1 MNQSV
6 NGNYR
11 YQVGGAL
18 GEDIPS
24 YVTRAA
30 DHQFYQALQAQE
42 FCYVLNSRQMGKS
55 SLMVRTLARLKSE
68 GWAGIVLDFS
78 AKDSQVEQA
87 ERWYNGIINQLSRH
101 FRLLDNTRT
110 WLKDRDFL
118 SPVERLEEFIETVL
132 LPGINQRIVVFI
144 DEIDSTLNLPFT
156 DDFFALIRACYNK
169 RAENPDYKRLTFA
182 LLGVAAPAELIS
194 DKKRTPFNIGQAI
207 DLKGF
212 ELEEA
217 QPLVDGL
224 VAKAENPQAVL
235 PEILKWTGGQPFLT
249 QRLCQSVVDNSEF
262 ISAEKEAESI
272 EKLARTYL
280 IENWESQ
287 DEQEHLK
294 TIRNRLLSNEEKAGY
309 LLELYRQI
317 RQAVR
322 LKFQNTS
329 EERELQ
335 LSGLVVKRDDHLML
349 YNPIYEQVFNEQ
361 WIDTQLGKLRP
372 YAENFRAWVASG
384 GKDESR
390 LLRGQALE
398 DAKQWSS
405 NKNLSYQDQQF
416 LAASEGK
423 EIQEQIAVQEQEAAL
438 KREREDREAAE
449 ARNQLLSEV
458 NKKAQQRISIGIVV
472 LVVAVLGAVGLGI
485 FSRQQVDIANSQVQ
499 SAKEKVNSANAQVD
513 EAKNQLTEA
522 QKNERKAKNSVTQAK
537 KQEQLAKENEKLAQ
551 QKVKQA
557 DQVAKKSQQEAQIS
571 QEKASKFEQDVA
583 RASRTLITA
592 QNNLKAKGA
601 ELSKTN
607 NQLNQAKEKESNILA
622 KLKAKE
628 NELQQTSTKNDETK
642 LEIANVRQLVAL
654 AGQLRNQSSSDSDET
669 LRLAALSFNID
680 NHQIKQSLLLAAK
693 SQAYQQLK
701 DGNNANNEIQGSQSN
716 LSKADKK
723 FLDSSQGLQVQV
735 LVQKT
740 QGDFLAQ
747 NKQTQKAIASYTQAF
762 NIIKAHPNETDFTKD
777 NQLLTGENIESF
789 YRSLRELNP
798 QDKKVELAL
807 TKHLYAQLEYYLNP
821 QIKNWEAA
829 DSKTYEL
836 MLNIA
841 KREKERY
848 LDYEQINNFS
858 CPDLQK
864 IDKLWVNADKR
875 FGFSV
880 QKEIWTKTGN
890 RLGIKPED
898 WTDKDLEN
906 YLQFARAVGW
916 YDDKLERQL
925 SSADQGRL
933 YKRIKEDSV
942 YGIGGLPRSIY
953 FFPDTGPNPSGGVS
967 LLSHCDL
974 QSVTYKPFRSS

>member
-1 MNQSV
+1 MNQSF

-87 ERWYNGIINQLSRH
+87 ERWYNGIINQLSRD
-101 FRLLDNTRT
+101 FGLLDNTRT
-110 WLKDRDFL
+110 RTWLKERDFL

-132 LPGINQRIVVFI
+132 LPGISQRIVIFI

-169 RAENPDYKRLTFA
+169 RAGNSDYKRLTFA

-212 ELEEA
+212 KLEEA
-217 QPLVDGL
+217 QPLVHGL
-224 VAKAENPQAVL
+224 VAKAENPQALL

-249 QRLCQSVVDNSEF
+249 QRLCQLVVDNSAL
-262 ISAEKEAESI
+262 ILSGKEVEST

-294 TIRNRLLSNEEKAGY
+294 TIRNRLLNNEQKAGY

-317 RQAVR
+317 RQAGK

-335 LSGLVVKRDDHLML
+335 LSGLVVKRDDYLTL

-361 WIDTQLGKLRP
+361 WIDTELGKLRP

-423 EIQEQIAVQEQEAAL
+423 EIQEEIAAKQQEAAL
-438 KREREDREAAE
+438 ERERQDREAVE
-449 ARNQLLSEV
+449 ARNQLLSEA
-458 NKKAQQRISIGIVV
+458 NRKAKRRISVGVVV
-472 LVVAVLGAVGLGI
+472 LVITVLAAVTVGIDSARKLEVANSEIQEANK
-485 FSRQQVDIANSQVQ
+485 RVDSANSQVDEARK
-499 SAKEKVNSANAQVD
+499 SLGEAKE
-513 EAKNQLTEA
+513 
-522 QKNERKAKNSVTQAK
+522 NERKAKESAEQAK
-537 KQEQLAKENEKLAQ
+537 NQEQQAKESEKSAKQKAIEADEVARQAQ
-551 QKVKQA
+551 QQA
-557 DQVAKKSQQEAQIS
+557 KTSKDS
-571 QEKASKFEQDVA
+571 ASKFKQEAA
-583 RASRTLITA
+583 RARQDLNTA
-592 QNNLKAKGA
+592 KDQELK
-601 ELSKTN
+601 
-607 NQLNQAKEKESNILA
+607 ILA
-622 KLKAKE
+622 KLTAKE
-628 NELQQTSTKNDETK
+628 NELKQTSAKNEYTKAEVT
-642 LEIANVRQLVAL
+642 NVRELVAL
-654 AGQLRNQSSSDSDET
+654 AGQLRNQSSSDSDEA
-669 LRLAALSFNID
+669 LRLAASSFNID
-680 NHQIKQSLLLAAK
+680 NHKLKQALLLSAK
-693 SQAYQQLK
+693 SQAYQRLK
-701 DGNNANNEIQGSQSN
+701 DWSNAKDEIQNSQSY
-716 LSKADKK
+716 LPKADQTI
-723 FLDSSQGLQVQV
+723 LNSSQGLQVQV
-735 LVQKT
+735 LVYKT
-740 QGDFLAQ
+740 HGDLLAQ
-747 NKQTQKAIASYTQAF
+747 NKQNQPAIKSYSKAFEIL
-762 NIIKAHPNETDFTKD
+762 KRHPNETDFTQD
-777 NQLLTGENIESF
+777 NQLLTGENIESV
-789 YRSLRELNP
+789 YRSLKELKP
-798 QDKKVELAL
+798 QDKEVETSL
-807 TKHLYAQLEYYLNP
+807 TQHLYAQLKYFLKA
-821 QIKNWEAA
+821 KNWEAA
-829 DSKTYEL
+829 DRETDKL

-841 KREKERY
+841 KRER
-848 LDYEQINNFS
+848 DGWINLGQMNSFS
-858 CPDLQK
+858 CPDLQR
-864 IDKLWVNADKR
+864 INDLWVKGSDNR

-880 QKEIWTKTGN
+880 QKEIWISTGN
-890 RLGIKPED
+890 RLGIQPYE
-898 WTDKDLEN
+898 WTDRDESN
-906 YLQFARAVGW
+906 YLEFAKRVGW
-916 YDDKLERQL
+916 YSDREQEGQSRGGEEESSWVSYNEIIKGIKDKPNGF
-925 SSADQGRL
+925 AGA
-933 YKRIKEDSV
+933 V
-942 YGIGGLPRSIY
+942 PGAVLPRA
-953 FFPDTGPNPSGGVS
+953 GW
-967 LLSHCDL
+967 
-974 QSVTYKPFRSS
+974 FRSSLALRMAKCNI

>member
-30 DHQFYQALQAQE
+30 DHHFYQALQAQE

-110 WLKDRDFL
+110 WLKERDFL

-132 LPGINQRIVVFI
+132 LPGIDQRIVIFI

-169 RAENPDYKRLTFA
+169 RADNGDYKRLTFA

-212 ELEEA
+212 EFEEA
-217 QPLVDGL
+217 QPLVNGL
-224 VAKAENPQAVL
+224 VVKAENPQVVL

-249 QRLCQSVVDNSEF
+249 QRLCQLVVDNSEL
-262 ISAEKEAESI
+262 ILSGKEAESI
-272 EKLARTYL
+272 ENLARTYL

-294 TIRNRLLSNEEKAGY
+294 TIRNRLLNNEQKAGY

-317 RQAVR
+317 RQAGR

-335 LSGLVVKRDDHLML
+335 LSGLVVKRDDYLKV
-349 YNPIYEQVFNEQ
+349 YNPIYEQVFNKQ
-361 WIDTQLGKLRP
+361 WINTELGKLRP
-372 YAENFRAWVASG
+372 YAESFQAWVASG

-423 EIQEQIAVQEQEAAL
+423 EIQEKIAVQEQEAAL
-438 KREREDREAAE
+438 KREREDKEAVE
-449 ARNQLLSEV
+449 ARNQLLSEA
-458 NKKAQQRISIGIVV
+458 NKKAQRRINIGVVV
-472 LVVAVLGAVGLGI
+472 LVVTVLAALTVGGLAKK
-485 FSRQQVDIANSQVQ
+485 QVDSANAQVDA
-499 SAKEKVNSANAQVD
+499 SNKKVENANAQVD
-513 EAKNQLTEA
+513 EANKRVKNADAKVQNANKNLQQAQIKLTET
-522 QKNERKAKNSVTQAK
+522 QKNEQISKDNAKQAGKEAQQARKEVEDAK
-537 KQEQLAKENEKLAQ
+537 KNVKEAENR
-551 QKVKQA
+551 
-557 DQVAKKSQQEAQIS
+557 EAAIS
-571 QEKASKFEQDVA
+571 
-583 RASRTLITA
+583 
-592 QNNLKAKGA
+592 A
-601 ELSKTN
+601 ELTDKGK
-607 NQLNQAKEKESNILA
+607 QFK
-622 KLKAKE
+622 
-628 NELQQTSTKNDETK
+628 QTSSQNEETK
-642 LEIANVRQLVAL
+642 AEIENVRQLVAL
-654 AGQLRNQSSSDSDET
+654 AGQLRNKSSSDSDEA
-669 LRLAALSFNID
+669 LRLAASSFNID
-680 NHQIKQSLLLAAK
+680 NHKIKQALLLSAK
-693 SQAYQQLK
+693 SQAYQKLK
-701 DGNNANNEIQGSQSN
+701 DWSNAKHEIQRSQSN

-723 FLDSSQGLQVQV
+723 SLDFSQGLQVQV

-740 QGDFLAQ
+740 QGDLLAQ
-747 NKQTQKAIASYTQAF
+747 NKKTQEAIESYSKAFKILKTY
-762 NIIKAHPNETDFTKD
+762 PEETDFTKG

-789 YRSLRELNP
+789 YRNLRKLNP
-798 QDKKVELAL
+798 QDKEVEISL
-807 TKHLYAQLEYYLNP
+807 TQHLYTQLKYFLKA
-821 QIKNWEAA
+821 KNWEAS
-829 DSKTYEL
+829 DRETEKL

-841 KREKERY
+841 KREEEKY
-848 LDYEQINNFS
+848 LDLEQINNFS
-858 CPDLQK
+858 CPDLQR
-864 IDKLWVNADKR
+864 INEIWVSYSNNR
-875 FGFSV
+875 FGYSV
-880 QKEIWTKTGN
+880 QKEIWISTGN
-890 RLGIKPED
+890 RLGIKLGE
-898 WTDKDLEN
+898 WTDKDTEN
-906 YLQFARAVGW
+906 YFEFVKLVGW
-916 YDDKLERQL
+916 YSDREQEG
-925 SSADQGRL
+925 SSRGGWVSYNGLIRDIKNNPGMYLGRL
-933 YKRIKEDSV
+933 P
-942 YGIGGLPRSIY
+942 YGFGYLKDWDLIFVNEGAAGNDMR
-953 FFPDTGPNPSGGVS
+953 FF
-967 LLSHCDL
+967 LSRVVDCK
-974 QSVTYKPFRSS
+974 V